1 MSKKQMLIDATN
13 KITAQYSTRLTLRQ
27 IYYRLVATQV
37 IENKQS
43 EYKYLSKVLTEA
55 RLENKVPFSN
65 IEDRTRV
72 PDVEYCNYW
81 TPREWLVGLIRD
93 AYNSILAYSIPKWY
107 QQTTFVEVWVEKDAL
122 RGLFREV
129 CRELEVTLVTC
140 KGYPSITLLKESA
153 DRIKRERRARKVD
166 KLVILYFGDFDPTG
180 RHIPE
185 NVEQRMR
192 EDFRLDFELDII
204 ALTQEQI
211 DEYNLPPVPAKRSDS
226 RTANFISEHGDQAV
240 ELDAIEPDVL
250 QDIIREAILLHYDE
264 DKWDAEILPMEE
276 EAQEE
281 LEGEVKRLF
290 ADLMDEIKE
299 G

>member
-1 MSKKQMLIDATN
+1 MTKKQLLIDATN
-13 KITAQYSTRLTLRQ
+13 KITSQYTTRLTLRQ
-27 IYYRLVATQV
+27 IYYRLVASQV

-55 RLENKVPFSN
+55 RLEKKVPFAN

-81 TPREWLVGLIRD
+81 TAREWLVGMIKD
-93 AYNSILAYSIPKWY
+93 AYNSILGYSIPKWY
-107 QQTTFVEVWVEKDAL
+107 KQTTFVEVWVEKDAL

-153 DRIKRERRARKVD
+153 DRIKRERRSRAVD
-166 KLVILYFGDFDPTG
+166 KLVILYFGDYDPSG
-180 RHIPE
+180 RDIPR
-185 NVEQRMR
+185 NVEERLKT
-192 EDFRLDFELDII
+192 DFHINFELDLI
-204 ALTQEQI
+204 ALTEEQI
-211 DEYNLPPVPAKRSDS
+211 LEYNLPPVPAKKSDS

-250 QDIIREAILLHYDE
+250 QDLIRDAISKHYDD
-264 DKWDAEILPMEE
+264 DKWDDEILPMEE
-276 EAQEE
+276 EAQAE
-281 LEGEVKRLF
+281 LEEEVERLF